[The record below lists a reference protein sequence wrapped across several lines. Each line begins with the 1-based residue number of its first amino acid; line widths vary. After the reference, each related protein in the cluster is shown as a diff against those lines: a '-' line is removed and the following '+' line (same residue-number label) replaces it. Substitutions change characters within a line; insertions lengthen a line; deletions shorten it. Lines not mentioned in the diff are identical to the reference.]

1 MPTLAIYIH
10 WPFCASKCP
19 YCAFNSYVTAVPD
32 GFVDTYLKKLDI
44 YRGILKNRI
53 VKSIY
58 FGGGT
63 PSLMNPNDIERI
75 LSKITSIYQL
85 DNDVEITLEAN
96 PGSTSKN
103 KFETYRKIGINRISL
118 GIQSLNDANLKFLG
132 RIHSVKDAEAAIHNV
147 QTIFENYSLDFIY
160 GLPEQ
165 NISNWE
171 VELIQ
176 IGQIQAPHLSM
187 YQLTIEEDTPF
198 AQQGYL
204 IDSDASYP
212 FYLATREILQDYS
225 YEHYEVSNFAKSGYR
240 SRHNMSYWDYEDFI
254 GIGPGASG
262 RITVNQEKH
271 EVLEPREISIWQKET
286 KLHMTKLTKDEI
298 EEEALI
304 MGLRT
309 KHGVEIR
316 KIERLYTNNLNRINQ
331 LKDDQLLQEKDGYL
345 IATEDGLL
353 KLDSLLSEITS

>member
-44 YRGILKNRI
+44 YRCILKNRI

-160 GLPEQ
+160 GIPEQ

>member
-19 YCAFNSYVTAVPD
+19 YCAFNSYVAPVPD
-32 GFVDTYLKKLDI
+32 GFIEVYLKKLDI
-44 YRGILKNRI
+44 YNDILESRI

-165 NISNWE
+165 NISTWE
-171 VELIQ
+171 AELLQ
-176 IGQIQAPHLSM
+176 IGEIQAPHLSM
-187 YQLTIEEDTPF
+187 YQLTIEENTPF
-198 AQQGYL
+198 AQQGHL
-204 IDSDASYP
+204 IDSDVSYP

-271 EVLEPREISIWQKET
+271 EVLEPREISIWQKEI

-316 KIERLYTNNLNRINQ
+316 KIERLYTNNLNKINQ

>member
-32 GFVDTYLKKLDI
+32 EFIEAYLRKLDV
-44 YRGILKNRI
+44 YNDILKSRI

-63 PSLMNPNDIERI
+63 PSLIKPNDIERI

-103 KFETYRKIGINRISL
+103 KFETYQKIGINRISL

-132 RIHSVKDAEAAIHNV
+132 RIHSVKDAEAAIYNV
-147 QTIFENYSLDFIY
+147 QTIFDNYSLDFIY
-160 GLPEQ
+160 GLPKQ
-165 NISNWE
+165 NISDWE
-171 VELIQ
+171 TELIQ
-176 IGQIQAPHLSM
+176 IGEIQAPHLSM

-204 IDSDASYP
+204 IDSDTSYP

-240 SRHNMSYWDYEDFI
+240 SKHNMSYWDYEDFI
-254 GIGPGASG
+254 GIGSGASG
-262 RITVNQEKH
+262 RITVNQAKY
-271 EVLEPREISIWQKET
+271 EVLEPREISIWQKEM
-286 KLHMTKLTKDEI
+286 KLHMTKLTKDEA

-309 KHGVEIR
+309 VHGVLIS
-316 KIERLYTNNLNRINQ
+316 KITNLYRNNSQKIKQ
-331 LKDDQLLQEKDGYL
+331 LKTELLLSEENGRI
-345 IATEDGLL
+345 IATEEGLV
-353 KLDSLLSEITS
+353 KLDSIICEITS